1 MVCYLGRGPCKSY
14 SAEDRSSIDN
24 EEDCAE
30 LQDIGDD
37 QVIHEHGWKSICAQ
51 ISKYKALHYGYYIT
65 QPNILRNKLGSRWI
79 QKETS

>member
-1 MVCYLGRGPCKSY
+1 MLLLELYANFNSKNIKTYGISFDSYFVFFSGRGPCKSY

-37 QVIHEHGWKSICAQ
+37 QVKH
-51 ISKYKALHYGYYIT
+51 KYG
-65 QPNILRNKLGSRWI
+65 
-79 QKETS
+79 